1 MRIRKLLKR
10 LEYISDFAQKL
21 KLMFDNKMIVRACQL
36 YLKMSKILV
45 KHSSLL
51 SFQNILDECDE
62 IVKKELR
69 KLEVELDLQLSN
81 SSNQDQEKLSH
92 EDILIRF
99 WILLIDY
106 WKYGYLIGCGLL
118 NMWKSHLILEMRR
131 RRKVIKMRM
140 KMREK
145 RNFRWSSPKNSNPI
159 SLG

>member
-1 MRIRKLLKR
+1 
-10 LEYISDFAQKL
+10 
-21 KLMFDNKMIVRACQL
+21 
-36 YLKMSKILV
+36 MSKILV

-99 WILLIDY
+99 
-106 WKYGYLIGCGLL
+106 
-118 NMWKSHLILEMRR
+118 
-131 RRKVIKMRM
+131 
-140 KMREK
+140 
-145 RNFRWSSPKNSNPI
+145 
-159 SLG
+159 

>member
-1 MRIRKLLKR
+1 LLKR

-99 WILLIDY
+99 
-106 WKYGYLIGCGLL
+106 
-118 NMWKSHLILEMRR
+118 
-131 RRKVIKMRM
+131 
-140 KMREK
+140 
-145 RNFRWSSPKNSNPI
+145 
-159 SLG
+159 